1 MWSKSPLRFLFRP
14 TSADRGLVCWR
25 KWGLNWQKRLIKSA
39 ITACDVH
46 KAWKGTI
53 RGSRKWCEASWHL
66 SAWMVVGTVCL
77 NGAFQKGQSRKVLG
91 GSQMLF
97 GLTEL
102 SWERFSGCVP
112 PLCSSFPCH
121 FRAKSWPERQVTW
134 PFKPMSGNLQKT
146 PRTAAMLVPSRFL
159 NSATLY
165 GAGRQVGFEDF
176 MGSNYPLV
184 NIQKAIENGPLTVDL
199 PINSMVIFHSYVN
212 LPEGIFS
219 ISYSI

>member
-1 MWSKSPLRFLFRP
+1 MFTKLGREQYGGAENDVRQVGIWVLEWLSGLFVWMERSKKDKVERS
-14 TSADRGLVCWR
+14 
-25 KWGLNWQKRLIKSA
+25 WGAPKCCLA
-39 ITACDVH
+39 
-46 KAWKGTI
+46 
-53 RGSRKWCEASWHL
+53 SR
-66 SAWMVVGTVCL
+66 
-77 NGAFQKGQSRKVLG
+77 
-91 GSQMLF
+91 
-97 GLTEL
+97 EL